1 MYADR
6 MDMLGAFS
14 GKAVDAF
21 PVALSVAIV
30 FSITDGQG
38 EYELELSVEHD
49 EAEATLGRAT
59 RRITLPKPTTYHD
72 EAAPLELR
80 VSSPGSY
87 NVKLKANGDL
97 IGQRAFLLVTT

>member
-1 MYADR
+1 
-6 MDMLGAFS
+6 MDMLGAFN
-14 GKAVDAF
+14 GKAVEAF
-21 PVALSVAIV
+21 PIVLSVAVV

-59 RRITLPKPTTYHD
+59 QRISLRKPTTYHD
-72 EAAPLELR
+72 EAVALDLKLSR
-80 VSSPGSY
+80 PGSF

-97 IGQRAFLLVTT
+97 IGQRAFVLVTA